1 MHVITKEKIVFS
13 HSYFYPLDTKQWKN
27 KTPYPPLGT
36 IWAASVMREEAFK
49 VALFDTNLRSSPNEI
64 ANALSDDVKYFVLYD
79 DGFNYLTKMCL
90 TKMRD
95 AATKMIQIAK
105 AKGTIV
111 LVCSSDS
118 TDHYEKYIANGAD
131 VVIIGEGEATLKETL
146 NTLRNG
152 KQITT
157 SIKGIAFLEG
167 TTVVKSPPRAVL
179 KDLDKLPLPAW
190 DLVDVDAYKKVW
202 KSGRHPFTLNIAT
215 TRGCPFKC
223 NWCAKPIYGNRY
235 NTRSPQ
241 NVVEEI
247 KFLQEKFGASNYW
260 MCDDIFGLK
269 PGWVQT
275 FNKELKKNKLEISYK
290 IQSRADLLVAEDT
303 IVSLAESGLKEV
315 WIGAESGSQ
324 KILDAM
330 DKGTTIEQIKSSTE
344 QLKGLGVRVAYF
356 IQFGYIGETE
366 EDIDLTLKMI
376 KDYKPDDV
384 GVSVSYPLPG
394 TVFYE
399 KVKEDLK
406 LKANWNDSDELAMLF
421 TGTFNSEYYKTL
433 HRYLHKIFRT
443 SQGKQ
448 FLLQFIRLSKW
459 NMISWRT
466 LLLLPINA
474 VKARNYKSR
483 LTRLS
488 NKA

>member
-1 MHVITKEKIVFS
+1 MISKEKILFS
-13 HSYFYPLDTKQWKN
+13 HSYFYPLDAKQWSN

-36 IWAASVMREEAFK
+36 IWAASVMREAGFE
-49 VALFDTNLRSSPNEI
+49 VDLFDTNLRSAPNDIKE
-64 ANALSDDVKYFVLYD
+64 ALTESTKYFVIYD

-90 TKMRD
+90 TNMRD
-95 AATKMIQIAK
+95 AATEMIQIAK
-105 AKGTIV
+105 KKGKIV

-118 TDHYEKYIANGAD
+118 TDHYKKYMANGAD
-131 VVIIGEGEATLKETL
+131 VVILGEGEETLKETL
-146 NTLRNG
+146 NTLRDNRP
-152 KQITT
+152 ITT
-157 SIKGIAFLEG
+157 AIKGIAFFEG
-167 TTVVKSPPRAVL
+167 ESVVKSPPRAVL
-179 KDLDKLPLPAW
+179 KDLDTLPFPAW
-190 DLVDVDAYKKVW
+190 DLINMEAYRKVW
-202 KSGRHPFTLNIAT
+202 KRSKYTFTLNIAT

-235 NTRSPQ
+235 NTRSPE
-241 NVVEEI
+241 NVVQEI
-247 KFLQEKFGASNYW
+247 AFLQQKYGTSHFW

-269 PGWVQT
+269 PGWIQE
-275 FNKELKKNKLEISYK
+275 FNQELKKKQLKISYK
-290 IQSRADLLVAEDT
+290 IQSRADLLVKEDT
-303 IVSLAESGLKEV
+303 IMALSESGLREV

-330 DKGTTIEQIKSSTE
+330 DKGTTTAQIKSATD
-344 QLKGLGVRVAYF
+344 QLQQLGVRVAYF

-366 EDIDLTLKMI
+366 EDIALTLTMI
-376 KDYKPDDV
+376 KENKPDDI

-399 KVKEDLK
+399 KVKDDMK

-421 TGTFNSEYYKTL
+421 AGTFNSKYYKTL

-443 SQGKQ
+443 SQGIQFLKQ
-448 FLLQFIRLSKW
+448 FVLMANW
-459 NMISWRT
+459 NSISWRT

-474 VKARNYKSR
+474 VKARNYKSK